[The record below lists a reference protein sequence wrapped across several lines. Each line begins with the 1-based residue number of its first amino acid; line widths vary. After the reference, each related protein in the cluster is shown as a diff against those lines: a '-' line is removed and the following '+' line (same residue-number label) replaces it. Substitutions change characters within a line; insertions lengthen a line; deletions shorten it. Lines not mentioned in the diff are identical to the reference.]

1 MLSVIPVMAL
11 LLLALMLLAQLVMSR
26 AQLSSYAAFSQ
37 VLDRVCQVLPC
48 TPVQS
53 HRADAWVIESS
64 SFERVEGNTYRLQLS
79 LRNTAAH
86 LLALPA
92 LELSLTDSQQQVLL
106 RRVITAQELDL
117 KDEHSDA
124 LKDDMLLPGAVWR
137 MDQGLT
143 LQDALDSRIA
153 GYRLLVFYP

>member
-1 MLSVIPVMAL
+1 
-11 LLLALMLLAQLVMSR
+11 MLLAQLVMSR

-37 VLDRVCQVLPC
+37 ILDRACQVLPC
-48 TPVQS
+48 TPVQPQ
-53 HRADAWVIESS
+53 RAEALVIESS

-79 LRNTAAH
+79 LRNTASH
-86 LLALPA
+86 RLALPA

-117 KDEHSDA
+117 QDEHSDA

-143 LQDALDSRIA
+143 LQDALGSRIA
-153 GYRLLVFYP
+153 GYRLLAFYP